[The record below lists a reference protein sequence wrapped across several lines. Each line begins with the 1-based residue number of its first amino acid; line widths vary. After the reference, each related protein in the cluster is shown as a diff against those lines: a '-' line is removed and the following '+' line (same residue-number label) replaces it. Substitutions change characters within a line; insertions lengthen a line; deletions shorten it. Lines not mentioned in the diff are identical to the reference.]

1 MYFAYILQGVIIA
14 SVVILAWLWQGAEA
28 GGAAMYGGSAAF
40 VNVGLLVWRWRQGR
54 YDYHCDGER
63 HLRQFHRSSL
73 ERFFVVG
80 LFLAVGLYGLQL
92 DPLPMLLGFIVGQVA
107 WMIAAANLKTD

>member
-1 MYFAYILQGVIIA
+1 MLLAYALQGA
-14 SVVILAWLWQGAEA
+14 LVVATAILAWSWQGAA
-28 GGAAMYGGSAAF
+28 VGWAASYGGLTALA
-40 VNVGLLVWRWRQGR
+40 NIGLLVWRWRRHR

-80 LFLAVGLYGLQL
+80 ILLAVGMVGLNL
-92 DPLPMLLGFIVGQVA
+92 DPLPMLLGFIVGLVA
-107 WMIAAANLKTD
+107 WMIAAASLKTD

>member
-1 MYFAYILQGVIIA
+1 MFFSYALQSAMVVAVAIL
-14 SVVILAWLWQGAEA
+14 LWLWQGAQVGVA
-28 GGAAMYGGSAAF
+28 VFYGGSAALA
-40 VNVGLLVWRWRQGR
+40 NIGLLVWRWRRGR

-80 LFLAVGLYGLQL
+80 ILLATGLAGLRL
-92 DPLPMLLGFIVGQVA
+92 EPLPLLLGFIVGQFA
-107 WMIAAANLKTD
+107 WMFAMLALKTD

>member
-1 MYFAYILQGVIIA
+1 MLLAYALQGA
-14 SVVILAWLWQGAEA
+14 SVAVVAILAWLWQGAEVA
-28 GGAAMYGGSAAF
+28 GAAFYGGSAALA
-40 VNVGLLVWRWRQGR
+40 NIGLLVWRWRRGR
-54 YDYHCDGER
+54 YDYHCAGER

-80 LFLAVGLYGLQL
+80 IMLAAGMHGLQL

-107 WMIAAANLKTD
+107 WMISAATLMTD